1 ESVQVLRQN
10 GQYVALLRF
19 VAPDLGRRHPG
30 LFQMDLGQ
38 FKNGAAARIVDEL
51 GKRVRKPACPDV
63 VDSNNGV
70 LFALLPATINDLLG
84 TALDLGVPA
93 LNRIKIQL
101 GAVGTYTH
109 ARGRTTTHATSHAWP
124 AQLTQQCAGSNKV
137 CMRQTL
143 INRPR
148 ATGDHDGLVVA
159 PACTRSRLLVTK
171 EVAQQVRALE
181 FVIERRASQG
191 AVNSNFERRR

>member
-1 ESVQVLRQN
+1 LICGRLLDTRQALAQRDTKLPFFCRHPDHRIRTTLAVSNGSESVQVLRQN

-63 VDSNNGV
+63 VDSNNGA

-84 TALDLGVPA
+84 TALDLGLPA
-93 LNRIKIQL
+93 LNRLKIQL
-101 GAVGTYTH
+101 GAVGTYTRPRRRTSHHANSH
-109 ARGRTTTHATSHAWP
+109 ARP
-124 AQLTQQCAGSNKV
+124 ARLT
-137 CMRQTL
+137 
-143 INRPR
+143 
-148 ATGDHDGLVVA
+148 
-159 PACTRSRLLVTK
+159 
-171 EVAQQVRALE
+171 
-181 FVIERRASQG
+181 
-191 AVNSNFERRR
+191 